1 MRKLISTLFLALV
14 AFSFSAYSSNADLF
28 EYDRQ
33 ALSTEF
39 AELNEL
45 EAYVLYHQDVN
56 LDDLQSNP
64 LIGAM
69 DFNSMKTASPM
80 GAMFTIDDMDWGS
93 FLWGFL
99 CCPVGFFVVAMS
111 GDKSSDQKI
120 SFWIGVA
127 VSAVL
132 GSIGGGS
139 QL

>member
-1 MRKLISTLFLALV
+1 
-14 AFSFSAYSSNADLF
+14 LF

-39 AELNEL
+39 AENEL

-80 GAMFTIDDMDWGS
+80 GAMFTIDDMDWVLL
-93 FLWGFL
+93 LWGF
-99 CCPVGFFVVAMS
+99 F
-111 GDKSSDQKI
+111 
-120 SFWIGVA
+120 A
-127 VSAVL
+127 VRWDFL
-132 GSIGGGS
+132 
-139 QL
+139 